1 MTIVAGV
8 GMTPFGKHVD
18 KRPEEIAG
26 AAIRAAISDSGLD
39 KGRIDAAFCGAVQ
52 LGMGIGQSVLREV
65 GITGIPITN
74 VENACASSGSALRE
88 AVAWVGSGA
97 AEVALVFGVE
107 QLTRTAKG
115 LIDTGR
121 ASVAEEVGLPL
132 PGLYA
137 LKARH
142 HMDLYGTTA
151 QQLAAVS
158 VKNRRNGAANP
169 HAHFKAAVTADEVL
183 ASPMISDPLTLLQC
197 CPNVDG
203 AAAIVVMSDAA
214 AKRAGVDRPVQI
226 AGMGVTSGRALDV
239 AGAEPDATERA
250 AAIAYEAAG
259 VGPEDVDVCEVH
271 EPFTIAEILH
281 VEGLGFCAPGEG
293 GKYIES
299 GKADIDGDGVA
310 VNPSGGLLSRGHPL
324 GASGAAQ
331 VVEIVQQLRGE
342 AGPRQREG
350 ARVGLAH
357 IMGGNISELD
367 SNACVIH
374 IFKR

>member
-26 AAIRAAISDSGLD
+26 AAIRAAVGDSGLD
-39 KGRIDAAFCGAVQ
+39 KSRIDAAFCGAVQ

-88 AVAWVGSGA
+88 AVAWVDSGA
-97 AEVALVFGVE
+97 AEVALVFGVD
-107 QLTRTAKG
+107 QLTRTAQG

-142 HMDLYGTTA
+142 HMDHYGTTR

-169 HAHFKAAVTADEVL
+169 NAHFKVPVSAEEVL

-203 AAAIVVMSDAA
+203 AAAVIVMSDEA
-214 AKRAGVDRPVQI
+214 AKRAGIDRPVRI
-226 AGMGVTSGRALDV
+226 AGLGVTSGRALDV
-239 AGAEPDATERA
+239 VGAEPDATERA
-250 AAIAYEAAG
+250 ARIAYEAAG
-259 VGPEDVDVCEVH
+259 LGPEDVDVCEVH

-281 VEGLGFCAPGEG
+281 VESLGFCAPGEG
-293 GKYIES
+293 GRYIET
-299 GKADIDGDGVA
+299 GKADIDGGGVA
-310 VNPSGGLLSRGHPL
+310 VNTSGGLLSRGHPL
-324 GASGAAQ
+324 GASGTAQ

-374 IFKR
+374 IFQR

>member
-142 HMDLYGTTA
+142 HMDHYGTTA

>member
-1 MTIVAGV
+1 MTTVIAGV
-8 GMTPFGKHVD
+8 GMTPFGKHENSS
-18 KRPEEIAG
+18 PEAIGG
-26 AAIRAAISDSGLD
+26 AAIREAITASGID
-39 KGRIDAAFCGAVQ
+39 KADVQVAFCGSVQ
-52 LGMGIGQSVLREV
+52 LGMGIGQSILREI

-88 AVAWVGSGA
+88 AIAWVESGA
-97 AEVALVFGVE
+97 AEVALVWGIE

-115 LIDTGR
+115 LISTGR
-121 ASVAEEVGLPL
+121 ASVAEDVGLPL

-137 LKARH
+137 LKASH
-142 HMDLYGTTA
+142 HMDTYGTTRE
-151 QQLAAVS
+151 QLAAVS

-169 HAHFKAAVTADEVL
+169 LAHFRKEVTLDEVL

-203 AAAIVVMSDAA
+203 AAAMVVMSRAA
-214 AKRAGVDRPVQI
+214 AKRYGIEQPIEIV
-226 AGMGVTSGRALDV
+226 GLGVTSGHALDV
-239 AGAEPDATERA
+239 TGSEPDATERA
-250 AAIAYEAAG
+250 AALAYAMAG
-259 VGPEDVDVCEVH
+259 IGPEDVDVCEVH
-271 EPFTIAEILH
+271 EPFSIAEILH
-281 VEGLGFCAPGEG
+281 VEGLGFCAVGN
-293 GKYIES
+293 
-299 GKADIDGDGVA
+299 GVA

-331 VVEIVQQLRGE
+331 VVEIVNQLRGR
-342 AGPRQREG
+342 AGPRQQAG